1 MADKFEYNYNA
12 PTPKEQEIIKNI
24 LAQYEPKNSVSEKV
38 NDLKKLDFKV
48 KKLPTIFGY
57 ILGISGILVFGLGLT
72 MILEWNNYIL
82 GSIISTIG
90 LIIIFIAY
98 PIYKT
103 IYKKMKDKYSDQIIE
118 LSRQLLDISK

>member
-48 KKLPTIFGY
+48 KKLPTILGY
-57 ILGISGILVFGLGLT
+57 ILGIGGILVFGLGLT
-72 MILEWNNYIL
+72 MVLEWNNYIF
-82 GSIISTIG
+82 GSVISIIGIVITI
-90 LIIIFIAY
+90 IAY

-103 IYKKMKDKYSDQIIE
+103 IYKKMKNKYSNQIIE
-118 LSRQLLDISK
+118 LSKQLLDISK

>member
-48 KKLPTIFGY
+48 KKLPTILGY
-57 ILGISGILVFGLGLT
+57 ILGISGILIFGLGLT
-72 MILEWNNYIL
+72 MILEWNNYLL
-82 GSIISTIG
+82 GSIISIIG
-90 LIIIFIAY
+90 LAITFIAY

-103 IYKKMKDKYSDQIIE
+103 IYKKMKDKYSNQIIE
-118 LSRQLLDISK
+118 LSKQLLDISK